1 MATKKKEKRVKYDS
15 GINILGSV
23 PDYSK
28 MLDYISDTYG
38 VTHESAGAFEFRTE
52 KSVKRFVGAIEA
64 CILLFNSDSH
74 KQLFFSALAD
84 NVLSDQER
92 LMILFWQL
100 TYSNL
105 LFSRITREVFMK
117 AVYAGRITI
126 TADEILGFLRY
137 IKEQEPGELQ
147 WSEDTLKISVSKYLT
162 IMKKLG
168 LADGAIKKE
177 ILRPVITSRLF
188 IYFIRFVQLVCPED
202 RTLHNPFIIFGFNE
216 EQSLIN
222 RLKKIENI
230 PNWDIS
236 QIGNEIT
243 IDLK

>member
-1 MATKKKEKRVKYDS
+1 MTTKKKGKESKYDS
-15 GINILGSV
+15 GINILGSI
-23 PDYSK
+23 PNYAK
-28 MLDYISDTYG
+28 MLDFISDTYG
-38 VTHESAGAFEFRTE
+38 FTHESKGTFEFRTE
-52 KSVKRFVGAIEA
+52 KSVQRFIGAIEA
-64 CILLFNSDSH
+64 SILLFKSDGH
-74 KQLFFSALAD
+74 KHLFFSALAD
-84 NVLSDQER
+84 KEYSDKER

-100 TYSNL
+100 TYSNR
-105 LFSRITREVFMK
+105 LFNRITKEIFMK

-126 TADEILGFLRY
+126 TADETLGFLRY

-147 WSEDTLKISVSKYLT
+147 WSEGTLKITASKYLT

-168 LADGAIKKE
+168 LSDGATKKE

-188 IYFIRFVQLVCPED
+188 VYFIRFVQQVCPED
-202 RTLHNPFIIFGFNE
+202 RTLHNPFIIFGFHE

-236 QIGNEIT
+236 QIGNEII

>member
-1 MATKKKEKRVKYDS
+1 MATKKKRKEVKYDS
-15 GINILGSV
+15 GVNILGSV

-28 MLDYISDTYG
+28 MLDFISDTYG
-38 VTHESAGAFEFRTE
+38 LTHESTGTFEFRTE
-52 KSVKRFVGAIEA
+52 KSVQRFIGAIEA
-64 CILLFNSDSH
+64 CILLFKSDSH
-74 KQLFFSALAD
+74 KQMFFAALAD
-84 NVLSDQER
+84 KEFSDKER

-100 TYSNL
+100 TYSNQ
-105 LFSRITREVFMK
+105 LFNRITKEVFMK

-126 TADEILGFLRY
+126 TAEEILGFLRY

-147 WSEDTLKISVSKYLT
+147 WSEDTLKISASKYLT

-168 LADGAIKKE
+168 LANGAIKKE
-177 ILRPVITSRLF
+177 IVRPVITAKLF
-188 IYFIRFVQLVCPED
+188 IYFVHFVQQVCPED
-202 RTLHNPFIIFGFNE
+202 KTLHNPYMIFGFNE

-222 RLKKIENI
+222 RLKKIDNI